1 MTTQMY
7 VAGHPLNQ
15 RDWILNSV
23 RDTLARKQLI
33 VSLEPAPQIK
43 LGALMGTFDIALR
56 QTVFGL

>member
-23 RDTLARKQLI
+23 RDTLARKKLI
-33 VSLEPAPQIK
+33 VSLEPAPQIEM
-43 LGALMGTFDIALR
+43 GALMGTFDIVL
-56 QTVFGL
+56 